1 MLSPRNDNS
10 GVTGAL
16 PYDPIQYTTLSACS
30 AVAWIF
36 AIELITTLV
45 VTSNA
50 RTGCYF
56 WSLIIASTGCIIH
69 ALGFVLKFLVGT
81 SWVAD
86 MTFIGIGLQL
96 LQIFD
101 SARGLFLVT
110 NLLTLLRQV
119 G

>member
-16 PYDPIQYTTLSACS
+16 PYDPIQYTILSACT
-30 AVAWIF
+30 AVAWLF
-36 AIELITTLV
+36 ALELIATIV
-45 VTSNA
+45 FTSNG

-56 WSLIIASTGCIIH
+56 WSLLISSAGCIVH

-86 MTFIGIGLQL
+86 LTFIGIGIQASQASLSTRRV
-96 LQIFD
+96 FVMT
-101 SARGLFLVT
+101 AC
-110 NLLTLLRQV
+110 
-119 G
+119 